1 MTSVSLWKRSLAVLA
16 AIAALALVPAAHAQ
30 DEAPT
35 DAPAAE
41 VPAEDAPAETAP
53 EEEAP
58 APEATEGSVPLDRI
72 AELIALPP
80 GAQLGREAD
89 ENLENPGRGVFGDES
104 VAKQI
109 LGEKPRF
116 IYYPKGADPM
126 IIPWVRDAIVAAEK
140 FADAEKAIAAG
151 QLETAR
157 DLLKEIATKFPDTAE
172 AKKAPDL
179 VAQLD
184 RRIQDI
190 NNPPEGGVT
199 TIARPDDTGAE
210 LPKDVR
216 ERTNGVVF
224 SANPRVL
231 VFDFIL
237 AEGDR
242 VPRYP
247 GIRVKK
253 ITESEVIYEFQGKDF
268 PVPVDGRLQ

>member
-1 MTSVSLWKRSLAVLA
+1 MTPVSLWKRSLAVLA
-16 AIAALALVPAAHAQ
+16 ALAALALVPAAHAQ
-30 DEAPT
+30 DET
-35 DAPAAE
+35 AAE
-41 VPAEDAPAETAP
+41 APPATEDAFAADAAEAPPAEAGD
-53 EEEAP
+53 
-58 APEATEGSVPLDRI
+58 GSLPLDRI

-89 ENLENPGRGVFGDES
+89 EDINNPGRGLFGDEN

-151 QLETAR
+151 QLEAAR
-157 DLLKEIATKFPDTAE
+157 DLLKEIVSKYPDTAE
-172 AKKAPDL
+172 GKKAPDL
-179 VAQLD
+179 IASVE
-184 RRIQDI
+184 RRIAAI
-190 NNPPEGGVT
+190 NDPRPGGGTEFLPPPTSE
-199 TIARPDDTGAE
+199 GAE

-216 ERTNGVVF
+216 ERTNGIIF

-253 ITESEVIYEFQGKDF
+253 ITEAEVVYEFQGQDF